1 MNDTEIT
8 AAREY
13 LADLQERLGAAFAAE
28 DGAAFVAEEWQSAL
42 GKGRGLRRENGAVF
56 ERAGI
61 NFSDIAGDS
70 LPPAATARRPHLA
83 GESYCAAG
91 VSLVA
96 HPQNPYCPAA
106 HMNVRFF
113 AAGGA
118 RWCGGG
124 MDLTPH
130 YGFANDCRH
139 FHSACKTA
147 LDDIDVA
154 LYPKFKKQCDDYFY
168 IKHRGEMRGIGGVFF
183 DDFNENGFPH
193 ALSVMRAI
201 GDAFANAYLPI
212 VRKRAKIPFGERERE
227 WQLVRRGRYAE
238 FNLVYDRGT
247 LFGLQSGGRADS
259 VLMSLPPLVRWR
271 TETTP
276 PGEEEARLS
285 QEFLRPREWA

>member
-96 HPQNPYCPAA
+96 HPQNPYCPRRAHECAIFSPPAVRDGAA
-106 HMNVRFF
+106 AEWILR
-113 AAGGA
+113 
-118 RWCGGG
+118 RIT
-124 MDLTPH
+124 DLQTTAVIFMQH
-130 YGFANDCRH
+130 A
-139 FHSACKTA
+139 KTA

-183 DDFNENGFPH
+183 
-193 ALSVMRAI
+193 
-201 GDAFANAYLPI
+201 
-212 VRKRAKIPFGERERE
+212 
-227 WQLVRRGRYAE
+227 
-238 FNLVYDRGT
+238 
-247 LFGLQSGGRADS
+247 
-259 VLMSLPPLVRWR
+259 
-271 TETTP
+271 
-276 PGEEEARLS
+276 
-285 QEFLRPREWA
+285 